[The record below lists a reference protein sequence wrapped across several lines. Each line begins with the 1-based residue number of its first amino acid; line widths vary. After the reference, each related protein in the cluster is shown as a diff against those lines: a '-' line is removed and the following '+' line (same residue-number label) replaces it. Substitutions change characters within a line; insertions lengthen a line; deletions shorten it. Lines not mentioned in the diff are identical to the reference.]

1 MGEFTLNAAKTL
13 ISFQQVQNSWWHET
27 QHAFLVDTTVNIH
40 IASLSLMQHGKPD
53 LFLVRG
59 LAEDK
64 VHKVRNS
71 QQVMRH
77 CMQPW
82 QHVPCGSGWGTVGQT
97 AKWYKHYQHFSV
109 QSSWGRCHRNASSS
123 ISQVFHSV
131 SYVQHAFLSV
141 AANKQENQSVF

>member
-27 QHAFLVDTTVNIH
+27 QHAFLVDSTVNTH

-53 LFLVRG
+53 LVLVRG
-59 LAEDK
+59 LAQDK

-82 QHVPCGSGWGTVGQT
+82 QHVPCGSRWGTVGQT
-97 AKWYKHYQHFSV
+97 AEWYKHYQHYSV
-109 QSSWGRCHRNASSS
+109 QSMCLRSCFGADVIAMLHQFLKCFIQCLMYNMLY
-123 ISQVFHSV
+123 SV
-131 SYVQHAFLSV
+131 
-141 AANKQENQSVF
+141 